1 MHSFKL
7 MQFRIEKKRRRNYML
22 KKLEFKIVISR
33 FELRLLVKQNYLKSI
48 PSNSLNDMALDV
60 PIHQC

>member
-1 MHSFKL
+1 
-7 MQFRIEKKRRRNYML
+7 ML

-33 FELRLLVKQNYLKSI
+33 FELRLLVKQNYLKNI

-60 PIHQC
+60 PIHQYCEIISIMII